1 MTVSKTQEKI
11 SLTERVSRLEH
22 DLATFAMAMKQFTDA
37 YKHDC
42 MQVDAMIQ
50 ELIQELR
57 AAQDKRI
64 ILK

>member
-1 MTVSKTQEKI
+1 MTASKTQEKLKI
-11 SLTERVSRLEH
+11 TDRVSRLEH
-22 DLATFAMAMKQFTDA
+22 DLATFAIAMKQFTEA

-50 ELIQELR
+50 ELR
-57 AAQDKRI
+57 AVQDKRI